1 MNWRNVVRVWGIGRG
16 RLLGVHRRRRWG
28 LVVARLIARYAIVRR
43 SPDGRWVSV
52 RLREILMLWCVVKS
66 HATNSPALVF
76 HKRKPSHSELSG
88 RLAATT
94 SWYAFAQ
101 CPASRTRGA
110 TANCPLWA
118 DGQLRTV
125 GTMTDTPIVSTD
137 SRSRMVFPGR
147 PNQMFVRRDFEDGSI
162 LLEPAQVVTAAQAE
176 YDRSPELRELLT
188 RAAAAPTV
196 ERTYTRR

>member
-1 MNWRNVVRVWGIGRG
+1 M
-16 RLLGVHRRRRWG
+16 
-28 LVVARLIARYAIVRR
+28 
-43 SPDGRWVSV
+43 
-52 RLREILMLWCVVKS
+52 
-66 HATNSPALVF
+66 
-76 HKRKPSHSELSG
+76 
-88 RLAATT
+88 
-94 SWYAFAQ
+94 
-101 CPASRTRGA
+101 
-110 TANCPLWA
+110 
-118 DGQLRTV
+118 